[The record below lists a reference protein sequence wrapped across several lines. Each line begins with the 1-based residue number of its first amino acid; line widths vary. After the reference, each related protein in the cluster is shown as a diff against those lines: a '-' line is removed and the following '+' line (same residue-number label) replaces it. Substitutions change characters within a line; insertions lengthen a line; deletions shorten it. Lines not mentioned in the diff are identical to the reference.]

1 MIKLIDNVN
10 LYHGAGD
17 VTGFSQGTLDGACG
31 IYSVVTAMVAGG
43 VISRDEAINAWSTI
57 PDGRTRLANATVHLP
72 ALVQDGTDETDQI
85 KLIKALEWHIR
96 KTKTCKPEL
105 IDLSGKKLFPEI
117 IGRIDRSIP
126 VIIHLN
132 WEGSGAHAAVVVG
145 YEFED
150 NDVYHLLTIDPGY
163 NISRVQLWNAVL
175 TCYRNKNGKK
185 PYYYRVENFQLDSH
199 CQITKAVALT
209 G

>member
-10 LYHGAGD
+10 LFDGAGN
-17 VTGFSQGTLDGACG
+17 VTGFRQGTLDGACG

-43 VISRDEAINAWSTI
+43 VISRDEAINAWSTK
-57 PDGRTRLANATVHLP
+57 PDGRTRLANAIAHLST
-72 ALVQDGTDETDQI
+72 LVQDGTDENDQI
-85 KLIKALEWHIR
+85 ELIKALEWHIK
-96 KTKTCKPEL
+96 KTKSCKPEL
-105 IDLSGKKLFPEI
+105 LDLSGKKLFPEI
-117 IGRIDRSIP
+117 IDRIDRFIP

-145 YEFED
+145 YEFKD

-163 NISRVQLWNAVL
+163 NISSVQLWNAFL
-175 TCYRNKNGKK
+175 TCYRNKSGKK
-185 PYYYRVENFQLDSH
+185 PYCYQVENFQYNSQ

-209 G
+209 R